1 MDNVKQPDD
10 LSLGELK
17 QVFENL
23 LGNAAWKRLM
33 LAIQAQVDSLQSEI
47 IFSEVTSE
55 ADVYRLERRKGMLE
69 GRLSLQ
75 NTFAGMLDSIQQD
88 LRNKTGEES

>member
-1 MDNVKQPDD
+1 MQSEKQPDD
-10 LSLGELK
+10 LTLTELK
-17 QVFENL
+17 QTFEGLTN
-23 LGNAAWKRLM
+23 NAAWRRLM

-47 IFSEVTSE
+47 IFSEVSSE

-88 LRNKTGEES
+88 IRNKTGEES

>member
-1 MDNVKQPDD
+1 MTTEKQPDD
-10 LSLGELK
+10 LTLSELK
-17 QVFENL
+17 QTFEL
-23 LGNAAWKRLM
+23 LTSNAAWRRLM

-47 IFSEVTSE
+47 IFSEVVSE

-75 NTFAGMLDSIQQD
+75 NTFNGMLDTIQQD
-88 LRNKTGEES
+88 LRSKTGEE